1 MAQPK
6 QGKSGPTTRAK
17 TKMKKPA
24 ATAKASRGK
33 KSAPVRT
40 TRRKRQ
46 ASDNE
51 ESADSESDDTSCHP
65 RRKRSQKHV
74 EEEVVEDKEPAE
86 SEVEVV
92 DNEASNEEAQEESP
106 ETEDEPQ
113 HKRPVAGT
121 MPVKKQSTKD
131 LLLVMTDRVE
141 VKFKVGENDYKSLTG
156 RWCIPCK
163 NDAAFHYEL
172 YKDKCNEAEIP
183 ENHWAIPR
191 DIWPEME
198 DAKRQEKAK
207 RKVQAKLEFEKVPG
221 PQVFTREGV
230 LHAVTQFVAID
241 DQSLVLPSKPIFRN
255 CLVVMRPNATKADLP
270 SKHDVQV
277 HLHNEFVER
286 LQELKASI
294 LKAPGKISVTA
305 DAWSADTTKA
315 SFLGMTAHWID
326 IEDGHWKLRAE
337 VIAFQGLSGNHSGL
351 NLGRCLGH
359 VVNLGNVSVMSH
371 ITKIAAVETTTAIW
385 EYDPTDPDNRILGGD
400 LDVIAA
406 LRTLMVKIQASGQR
420 IEYFEQCQVSC
431 KISDPLKIPLHSN
444 IRWGTAHLMVTR
456 GHYLRQPMTL
466 FMSTADELYGPIT
479 TLRQNGCVVKH
490 IPWSAFKLS
499 DTDWDRVL
507 DASKILEDSNRIQQ
521 CFSAE
526 KQPTLWNALPALE
539 ELQTAW
545 EEKRDDPHYAPYR
558 DALSDGLAKLNKYYS
573 FLDEK
578 SAFVLALVKTG
589 RNWSGNC
596 KKTAVAGCSRSRS
609 GFSGFGNFRNQ
620 LRLPVASI
628 GSQKPD
634 RTGPENTSG
643 KEEQA
648 AEIGAG
654 NKYAKNWQEEAMKIL
669 DRTAAAQ
676 PMASTSAMPT
686 DKRKTLSDFNRH
698 RQALISQDDQ
708 EGWAS
713 ELRRYLK
720 DVPAEVSKDTDI
732 VKWWQNHSKAS
743 SVPCERLFLASK
755 QTATE
760 RRARLGA
767 KTFEELQLMKFAWRN
782 NIRNIAAWN
791 SDQVEEVNLIEFT
804 EMLELD
810 EQNAEW
816 DKDGFK
822 IVVD

>member
-106 ETEDEPQ
+106 ETEDE
-113 HKRPVAGT
+113 
-121 MPVKKQSTKD
+121 
-131 LLLVMTDRVE
+131 
-141 VKFKVGENDYKSLTG
+141 
-156 RWCIPCK
+156 
-163 NDAAFHYEL
+163 HYEL

-406 LRTLMVKIQASGQR
+406 LRTLMVKASGQR

-558 DALSDGLAKLNKYYS
+558 DALSDGLAKLNKC
-573 FLDEK
+573 
-578 SAFVLALVKTG
+578 V
-589 RNWSGNC
+589 
-596 KKTAVAGCSRSRS
+596 
-609 GFSGFGNFRNQ
+609 
-620 LRLPVASI
+620 
-628 GSQKPD
+628 
-634 RTGPENTSG
+634 
-643 KEEQA
+643 
-648 AEIGAG
+648 
-654 NKYAKNWQEEAMKIL
+654 
-669 DRTAAAQ
+669 
-676 PMASTSAMPT
+676 
-686 DKRKTLSDFNRH
+686 
-698 RQALISQDDQ
+698 
-708 EGWAS
+708 
-713 ELRRYLK
+713 
-720 DVPAEVSKDTDI
+720 
-732 VKWWQNHSKAS
+732 
-743 SVPCERLFLASK
+743 
-755 QTATE
+755 
-760 RRARLGA
+760 
-767 KTFEELQLMKFAWRN
+767 
-782 NIRNIAAWN
+782 
-791 SDQVEEVNLIEFT
+791 
-804 EMLELD
+804 
-810 EQNAEW
+810 
-816 DKDGFK
+816 
-822 IVVD
+822 